1 MKTKVPPVFGDDF
14 GYQDIRR
21 QENRESAAAHWE
33 MLDAV
38 DRYMSAEVFPRKNRA
53 ISAWEDSGAAARPTN
68 GARHAPV
75 NGNSSVRN
83 R

>member
-1 MKTKVPPVFGDDF
+1 MPPVFGDEF

-21 QENRESAAAHWE
+21 QENRESAAARWE

-38 DRYMSAEVFPRKNRA
+38 DRYMSAEVFPRQSRTL
-53 ISAWEDSGAAARPTN
+53 SVWEDSGVAAHPTN

-75 NGNSSVRN
+75 NGNSNARH